1 MRRRSKGGGE
11 PFKSRHRKT
20 VVPKRRNSP
29 ETGVRRGSSATDRD
43 AEVARLSQELD
54 EALEQQTATSEVLRV
69 IAGSAGALAPVFQA
83 MLDNGTR
90 ICDANFGSLYLRDG
104 DEFRLSAMHNMPPA
118 LVQARRRMPFR
129 PEVKTA
135 MGRAIRTK
143 QVVHVADLMAD
154 QSYLKREP
162 PAIAAVELGGTR
174 TLLVVPMLKE
184 HELNVCNLR
193 SPPPSRRQMRA

>member
-54 EALEQQTATSEVLRV
+54 EALEQQTATSEVVRV
-69 IAGSAGALAPVFQA
+69 MASRRGALPPVSQA
-83 MLDNGTR
+83 MLDSAPR
-90 ICDANFGSLYLRDG
+90 ICDAIFGSLYLRGG
-104 DEFRLSAMHNMPPA
+104 DVFRLSAMHNRPPA
-118 LVQARRRMPFR
+118 LVQARGRMPFR

-135 MGRAIRTK
+135 
-143 QVVHVADLMAD
+143 
-154 QSYLKREP
+154 
-162 PAIAAVELGGTR
+162 
-174 TLLVVPMLKE
+174 
-184 HELNVCNLR
+184 
-193 SPPPSRRQMRA
+193 